1 MSKYTLFVFLLA
13 TIFFNTSFIIKK
25 GCGGTYYIKGIAY
38 DSEKK
43 PIKSGSLVMIFDDK
57 KNSFKT
63 NNVGE
68 FEVEIKWM
76 NACKSGSS
84 YLEHEKTNKRLN
96 PEKIF
101 FTYNNVTISISN
113 EWKKY
118 GKCGNNNKEEI
129 TYKKDLHFN

>member
-1 MSKYTLFVFLLA
+1 MSKYTLFVFLLS
-13 TIFFNTSFIIKK
+13 TIFFNTSIIVKK

-57 KNSFKT
+57 KSSFKT
-63 NNVGE
+63 NNTGE
-68 FEVEIKWM
+68 YEVEIKWM
-76 NACKSGSS
+76 NACKSGVTAE
-84 YLEHEKTNKRLN
+84 EHAATNKRIN

-101 FTYNNVTISISN
+101 FNYNNVTISISN

-118 GKCGNNNKEEI
+118 GKCGSKNKEEI
-129 TYKKDLHFN
+129 TCKKDLHFN